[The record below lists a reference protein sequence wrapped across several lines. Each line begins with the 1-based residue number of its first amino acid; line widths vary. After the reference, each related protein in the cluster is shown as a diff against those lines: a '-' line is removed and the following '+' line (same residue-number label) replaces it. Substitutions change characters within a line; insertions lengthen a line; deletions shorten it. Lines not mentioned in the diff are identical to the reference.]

1 MNDRHD
7 DLASAWLDG
16 ELADDELAT
25 ASTDPA
31 VRQARA
37 ELGAVSE
44 RLGEPVEVPE
54 AVRSANL
61 AAALAAFDELA
72 AREDRPNVV
81 PMRRRSTFGASLL
94 SRAAVALLVVGGIG
108 LGVAALSDTDRG
120 DDDSAAMDAATLD
133 TTAAEGELRASEA
146 APAEGGGATSADE
159 SELTEEAQG
168 GGSTDAPEAAE
179 GSLAPEPAAVAA
191 GRLAEGDVSPADLLL
206 ELVGEFGPL
215 EGWAPAS
222 STPSVCPE
230 LVAELHEG
238 PPVLVLPIDLADR
251 AVELVA
257 PGTADPVADAYL
269 VDTASCTVLG

>member
-16 ELADDELAT
+16 ELTDDELAA

-37 ELGAVSE
+37 ELGAVRD

-54 AVRSANL
+54 AVRSTNL
-61 AAALAAFDELA
+61 AAALSAFDELPA
-72 AREDRPNVV
+72 PEERPNVV
-81 PMRRRSTFGASLL
+81 PLRRRSTSGASLL

-108 LGVAALSDTDRG
+108 VGVAALSNTDGG
-120 DDDSAAMDAATLD
+120 DEDSAAMDTATLD

-146 APAEGGGATSADE
+146 APAGGGEATLADE
-159 SELTEEAQG
+159 SELTEEAQEE
-168 GGSTDAPEAAE
+168 SSDATQAAE

-191 GRLAEGDVSPADLLL
+191 GRLADGDLSPADLLV

-215 EGWAPAS
+215 EDWAPAF

-230 LVAELHEG
+230 LVAGLHER

-257 PGTADPVADAYL
+257 PGTADPISDAYL
-269 VDTASCTVLG
+269 IDTDTCTVPE